1 MIGGEMVNYQKVNQ
15 YFDLPES
22 QSEHEM
28 KVDILVVDFLVVDH
42 LSKRGLRFPNLF
54 GVKHIKA

>member
-1 MIGGEMVNYQKVNQ
+1 MIVGEIVNYQKVNQ

-22 QSEHEM
+22 QPEHEM
-28 KVDILVVDFLVVDH
+28 KVDIFVVDH

-54 GVKHIKA
+54 GVKHIRA